1 MTKLSVLNMKSVMTV
16 VALCLSGFAWSA
28 ESYEVIDLR
37 VSKLTIYEKTSSA
50 GRDSFEK
57 AGEISKDEF
66 KGPWPVLSSNAQKLE
81 VKAGDK
87 TFWIAKYQV
96 KTNKP
101 ITVPADCGA
110 IVTAHGPK
118 IGSVR
123 GLGEECK
130 K

>member
-1 MTKLSVLNMKSVMTV
+1 MTKLSVLNVKSMMIALT
-16 VALCLSGFAWSA
+16 LCLSGFAWSA

-37 VSKLTIYEKTSSA
+37 VSKLTVYEKTSSA
-50 GRDSFEK
+50 GRDGFEK
-57 AGEISKDEF
+57 AGEMSKEEF
-66 KGPWPVLSSNAQKLE
+66 KGPWPVLNSNAQKIE

-87 TFWIAKYQV
+87 IFWVAKYQV

-110 IVTAHGPK
+110 IVTAQGPK
-118 IGSVR
+118 MGSVR

>member
-1 MTKLSVLNMKSVMTV
+1 MTKQSVLKVKSVMTV
-16 VALCLSGFAWSA
+16 LTLCLSGLAWSA

-37 VSKLTIYEKTSSA
+37 VSKLTVYEKTSVD
-50 GRDSFEK
+50 GRDSFAK
-57 AGEISKDEF
+57 AGEMSKEEF
-66 KGPWPVLSSNAQKLE
+66 KGPWPILSSAAQKLE
-81 VKAGDK
+81 VTAGDK
-87 TFWIAKYQV
+87 TFWVAKYQV

-110 IVTAHGPK
+110 IVTSQGPK
-118 IGSVR
+118 MGSVR